1 MSRIPGKAF
10 RNTSLVAA
18 AALLLTPFAA
28 NAQSASGGDRWL
40 HVHVVSTDS
49 DGETVSVNVPLELA
63 EKVLPAIN
71 KHELHDG
78 KVTIDRFDTDG
89 VDFRAILEAVKG
101 AKDGEFVT
109 VTGKDHEDVR
119 VAKKDGF
126 LLVHVTD
133 ASGHGGHHHHIVLK
147 DGDKDSDN
155 KGEKDAEKHSDAK
168 ETKSAS
174 VTHVEVKIPMSVVDA
189 MLGSGKNELDI
200 VAGLHMLAKQ
210 GDTELVSVKDE
221 ENTVRIWV
229 DSKNGQGSEGGAR

>member
-1 MSRIPGKAF
+1 MSRNPGKAF
-10 RNTSLVAA
+10 RNTSLVAGLVAA
-18 AALLLTPFAA
+18 AALLLAPFAGY
-28 NAQSASGGDRWL
+28 AQSASGGDRWL
-40 HVHVVSTDS
+40 HVRVVSTDA

-71 KHELHDG
+71 KKELHDG
-78 KVTIDRFDTDG
+78 KVTIDHFDSDG
-89 VDFRAILEAVKG
+89 VDFRAVLEAVRN

-109 VTGKDHEDVR
+109 VTGKNHEDVR

-133 ASGHGGHHHHIVLK
+133 NSGHVGRHHSA
-147 DGDKDSDN
+147 DKDADNKDN
-155 KGEKDAEKHSDAK
+155 KGDKHADAK
-168 ETKSAS
+168 KDTVS
-174 VTHVEVKIPMSVVDA
+174 HVEVRIPMSVVDA

-221 ENTVRIWV
+221 DNTVRVWV
-229 DSKNGQGSEGGAR
+229 DSKNAPAPEGGTR